1 MINFTVIYRK
11 GFFECEFPDN
21 YTRDQLINGV
31 RDKIDQ
37 LDEMGKDIGDNTI
50 SFLTTL
56 NGVEHSSDVENV
68 GVTFSF
74 INALEDIV
82 SIHKPKEW

>member
-1 MINFTVIYRK
+1 MITITVVYLK
-11 GFFECEFPDN
+11 GTIECKFPDN

-31 RDKIDQ
+31 RDIIDQ
-37 LDEMGKDIGDNTI
+37 NDEMGKNITDNTI

-68 GVTFSF
+68 GDTFSF
-74 INALEDIV
+74 INALESVV
-82 SIHKPKEW
+82 SIHRPVSY